1 MSLLKIPPTSI
12 LLTVVIQVLA
22 TLVILME
29 VLVTLL
35 VTHMETP
42 LATPTAIQ
50 VTEAGILT
58 VAIKHMLLPIIDLAN
73 AFKVSFDTKED
84 VFRNNGVL
92 ILVSL
97 KNGIIFKVNF

>member
-1 MSLLKIPPTSI
+1 MPPASI
-12 LLTVVIQVLA
+12 LLIMVIQVLA

-29 VLVTLL
+29 ALV
-35 VTHMETP
+35 TP

-58 VAIKHMLLPIIDLAN
+58 VTIKHMLLPIIDLAN
-73 AFKVSFDTKED
+73 VFKVSFDTKED